1 MQPARAT
8 KRENR
13 NQNPSVTAFRFE
25 QQCAL
30 EAAGAS
36 RDVILD
42 WLVPSHKGH
51 AATPV
56 GVLGLCNSHLF
67 LGDCCSKGFSQEL
80 VMAAPTRRIAGGEGF
95 SSTWLRTYIAA
106 LGFRILVSR

>member
-1 MQPARAT
+1 MQTAPAT

-13 NQNPSVTAFRFE
+13 NQKPSVTAFRFE

-36 RDVILD
+36 RDVILY
-42 WLVPSHKGH
+42 WLVPSHKGLP
-51 AATPV
+51 ATPF

-80 VMAAPTRRIAGGEGF
+80 VMAAPTRRIAGGGGEG
-95 SSTWLRTYIAA
+95 STA
-106 LGFRILVSR
+106 LGSGRILPLWDSEYW